1 MLQIGSNLEGNM
13 ALAQSARPIEGAVA
27 TMGVSD
33 RVAFLRKTYGLLG
46 FSLIVWSAAS
56 AGMFRYAPE
65 VSLKWSVWAL
75 TGYNWFAVI
84 GLLIGS
90 GMVAQWLAKSDSSRA
105 LQYLGLAVI
114 VTAWTFLMQ
123 PMLWVL
129 FTKGNFA
136 NPLGMLGQGI
146 TITLAIFIG
155 LTATVFITKK
165 DFTFLRGV
173 VTVGMFAAMGIILGS
188 MLFGF
193 SLGLVFTGALIAIL
207 ALKILYETS
216 MLMSYFPPT
225 HYVAAALMLFST
237 VATLFWNIM
246 VFLMKLNRR

>member
-1 MLQIGSNLEGNM
+1 M
-13 ALAQSARPIEGAVA
+13 ALAQSARPIPGAVA
-27 TMGVSD
+27 TQGVSD
-33 RVAFLRKTYGLLG
+33 RVDFLRKTYGLLG
-46 FSLIVWSAAS
+46 SSLVVWAAAS
-56 AGMFRYAPE
+56 AAMFRYAPNIS
-65 VSLKWSVWAL
+65 VGWSRWAL
-75 TGYNWFAVI
+75 TGYNWLAVI

-90 GMVAQWLAKSDSSRA
+90 GMVAQWLAKSETSRG
-105 LQYLGLAVI
+105 LQYLGLGVI

-136 NPLGMLGQGI
+136 NPSAMLAQGT

-173 VTVGMFAAMGIILGS
+173 VTVGMFAALGIIAGS
-188 MLFGF
+188 ILFGY
-193 SLGLVFTGALIAIL
+193 SLGLIFTGALIALL

-216 MLMSYFPPT
+216 ALMNYFPPT
-225 HYVAAALMLFST
+225 QYVAAALMLFST

-246 VFLMKLNRR
+246 VFLMKMNRR